1 MIHLAALAV
10 FSGLSLN
17 LLLSFAI
24 GSIGTA
30 GKTFP
35 GERRKLPLI
44 QLCILFI
51 SVVFLWIIFSYVFP
65 AKWRGF
71 SEYFLYFPL
80 SALTCT
86 ALEFLGELLFLRI
99 TGKTARIR
107 KVFFS
112 LAAYEG
118 LVPASLLITLALAPN
133 FTAAIVLALFFS
145 LGNLT
150 AMLLLYEIRR
160 RSTLEKVPRF
170 LQGTPIV
177 IISMGLLSLIF
188 IAAAGIFFKIL

>member
-30 GKTFP
+30 GKTPP

-44 QLCILFI
+44 QLCILFLTVI
-51 SVVFLWIIFSYVFP
+51 FLWIIFSYVLP
-65 AKWRGF
+65 ANWRGF
-71 SEYFLYFPL
+71 FEYFLYFPF

-86 ALEFLGELLFLRI
+86 AFEFLGELLYLRI
-99 TGKTARIR
+99 TGKIGKIK
-107 KVFFS
+107 KVFSS
-112 LAAYEG
+112 LTAYEG
-118 LVPASLLITLALAPN
+118 LVPASLLITLALASD
-133 FTAAIVLALFFS
+133 FTGVIVLAMFFS

-177 IISMGLLSLIF
+177 VISMGLLSLIF